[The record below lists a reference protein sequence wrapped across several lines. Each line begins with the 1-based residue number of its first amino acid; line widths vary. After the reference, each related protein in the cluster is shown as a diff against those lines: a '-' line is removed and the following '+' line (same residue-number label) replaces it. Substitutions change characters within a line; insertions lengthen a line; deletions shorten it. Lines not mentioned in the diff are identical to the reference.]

1 MNPENLTD
9 SLSLLESEL
18 QSTLVVESVLL
29 DEEGNALPLE
39 CLGVLE
45 SQLHLGVVLSLE
57 EHFPSSVNILKEVLH
72 LSGDL
77 KVDRLDLTLVLPEHN
92 RDGLSLMSGLY
103 ESDRV
108 SVQDTLVPLLEQSP
122 TGDRFNKKLSIDQ
135 IEGLSNE
142 TRDPHNDPIDLLL
155 KPNPIIINHLQMR
168 MTQPLVK
175 SLKIKSPGL
184 LDSLAS
190 MLVGLTAVE
199 LLGSQSS
206 SRQMNDQIIPRIGDI
221 VHRPEL
227 ILEDGLLVI
236 LSAVGEV
243 ITDSSVADQND
254 VSVLQL
260 GQLSEVPLSVHL
272 LLADQP
278 GDASVRLV
286 AEVARDDI
294 GAGVEG
300 HRGYLGG
307 VDDQEVSLEGALDAG
322 DDRGLAATGTPSN
335 HYPVDTGHY
344 NK

>member
-1 MNPENLTD
+1 
-9 SLSLLESEL
+9 
-18 QSTLVVESVLL
+18 
-29 DEEGNALPLE
+29 
-39 CLGVLE
+39 
-45 SQLHLGVVLSLE
+45 
-57 EHFPSSVNILKEVLH
+57 
-72 LSGDL
+72 
-77 KVDRLDLTLVLPEHN
+77 
-92 RDGLSLMSGLY
+92 MSGLY